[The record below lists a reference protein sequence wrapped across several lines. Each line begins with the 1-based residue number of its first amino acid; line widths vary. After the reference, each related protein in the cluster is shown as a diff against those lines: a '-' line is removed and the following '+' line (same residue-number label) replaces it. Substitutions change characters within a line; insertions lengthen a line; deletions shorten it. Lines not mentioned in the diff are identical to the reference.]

1 MNTKKPEKD
10 RKTKFLTIAVTD
22 EDKKRIEAKARY
34 CNLSLSAYARIKLLA
49 DEREEKV

>member
-22 EDKKRIEAKARY
+22 EDKKRIEAKASFY
-34 CNLSLSAYARIKLLA
+34 NLSLSAYARVKLLA
-49 DEREEKV
+49 DEREEK